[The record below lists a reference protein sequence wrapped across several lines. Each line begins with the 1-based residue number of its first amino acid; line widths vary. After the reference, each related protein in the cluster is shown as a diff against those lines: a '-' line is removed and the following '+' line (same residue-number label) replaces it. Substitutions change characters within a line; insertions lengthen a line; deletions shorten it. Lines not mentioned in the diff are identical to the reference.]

1 MAYADLYNTL
11 VADVGNHILWR
22 QAFVAALKSA
32 ADIRN
37 EDAGTDNHANRMV
50 WAQSVEQD
58 PKAMVMEMRYRIME
72 NATIQAAPT
81 EATDNDV
88 QFVVSSL
95 IDDFATGS

>member
-22 QAFVAALKSA
+22 RAFVAVLKA
-32 ADIRN
+32 ASDIRN
-37 EDAGTDNHANRMV
+37 EDAGTSNHANRLL
-50 WAQSVEQD
+50 WAQAVEQD
-58 PKAMVMEMRYRIME
+58 PASAVMEMRYRIME

-88 QFVVSSL
+88 QFVVNLLVDS
-95 IDDFATGS
+95 FATG